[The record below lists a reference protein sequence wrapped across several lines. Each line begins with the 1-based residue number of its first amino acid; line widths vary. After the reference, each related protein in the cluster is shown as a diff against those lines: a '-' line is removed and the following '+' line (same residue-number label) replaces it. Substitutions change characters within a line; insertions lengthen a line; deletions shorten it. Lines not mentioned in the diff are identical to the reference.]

1 MSTSISI
8 LIVDDELQTRI
19 GLEEIL
25 QMCGY
30 QVKAA
35 ASGKEAL
42 EYLQS
47 NKADLVLCDIK
58 MPEMD
63 GFELL
68 HLIKQEHPGT
78 KVVMIT
84 GNGDMG
90 SVRKSFRMGADEFIT
105 KPVNSQ
111 ELSLIIERVCWH
123 LISTQK

>member
-68 HLIKQEHPGT
+68 HLIKEKHPST
-78 KVVMIT
+78 KVIMIT

-111 ELSLIIERVCWH
+111 ELSLIIERVCWQ
-123 LISTQK
+123 LISTKK